1 MLYIRLIGKY
11 NIDLVK
17 QNDMLNVELNDQ
29 YYFVRIKDDS
39 TLKIN
44 IDDYKNDISLKG
56 EFIRNVLN
64 SDLKENEKAEVIE
77 YGIKAL
83 LKEEIL

>member
-1 MLYIRLIGKY
+1 
-11 NIDLVK
+11 
-17 QNDMLNVELNDQ
+17 MLNVELNDQ